1 MQMVECSAFIAPSA
15 EGHVVILARNSQ
27 DARLAANAKTIYRAL
42 RLLIDVI
49 KAGDERSIAA
59 ARQAAEKILEEIGEK
74 VD

>member
-1 MQMVECSAFIAPSA
+1 MAPHSLGILPAIDDVE
-15 EGHVVILARNSQ
+15 G
-27 DARLAANAKTIYRAL
+27 TGAL
-42 RLLIDVI
+42 RILIDVI